1 MHKPKERCK
10 VGKKRKQVHFNVFIR
25 GAGHHAGA
33 WKHPLVNPHTDL
45 DLEHYANLTAIAERG
60 LFDSLF
66 MADNYSGL
74 GRRLEPFTLL
84 SALAGLTKHVGF
96 IATVSTTYNDP
107 YHVARKFASLDHIS
121 KGRAGWNIV
130 TGHSQE
136 DADNFGKPGH
146 PEHSTRYDIGTEF
159 IEVTKQLWDSW
170 EEDALVYDRD
180 NGVMIDNSK
189 VHEINFKGKYFN
201 VKGPLNIPRPPQGYP
216 VLVQAGSSE
225 SGKELAARAA
235 EVIFTAQQTLGAA
248 QEFYND
254 VKSRLI
260 RYGRTPNELLIMP
273 GLSPIV
279 ADTEAEARDLQE
291 ELDSLVD
298 AKRSLKRLSNYF
310 TVDLSEYDLDDPVP
324 VEKSKPYGFSQNGIT
339 SRHEAVVDAAIRD
352 KMTIRQFLSRSYAGH
367 GHVSYTGSV
376 LQVADF
382 IEKWVTENGADGFN
396 ILPPLFP
403 SSLETF
409 VDKVVPEL
417 QNRGLFRTEYEGT
430 TLRDR
435 LGLTRPENQHKQIWA
450 LNREAN

>member
-1 MHKPKERCK
+1 M
-10 VGKKRKQVHFNVFIR
+10 GQQRKQAHFNVFLR
-25 GAGHHAGA
+25 GSGHHAGA
-33 WKHPLVNPHTDL
+33 WKHPDAETGTDL
-45 DLEHYANLTAIAERG
+45 DLAYYAKLAGIAERG

-84 SALAGLTKHVGF
+84 SALAAQTKHVGF
-96 IATVSTTYNDP
+96 IATVGTTYNDP
-107 YHVARKFASLDHIS
+107 YHIARKFASLDHIS
-121 KGRAGWNIV
+121 KGRAAWNIV
-130 TGHSQE
+130 TGHSQA
-136 DADNFGKPGH
+136 DADNFGRPGH

-159 IEVTKQLWDSW
+159 VEVTKQLWDSW
-170 EEDALVYDRD
+170 EEDALIYDRD
-180 NGVMIDNSK
+180 NERQIDHSK
-189 VHEINFKGKYFN
+189 IHEINFQGKYFN

-225 SGKELAARAA
+225 SGKELAARSA

-248 QEFYND
+248 KEFYTD

-279 ADTEAEARDLQE
+279 GDTEAEARDLQE

-298 AKRSLKRLSNYF
+298 SRHSLKRLSNYF
-310 TVDLSEYDLDDPVP
+310 TVDLSEYDLDDLVP
-324 VEKSKPYGFSQNGIT
+324 VDKSKPYGFSQNGIS

-367 GHVSYTGSV
+367 GHVSFTGSV

-382 IEKWVTENGADGFN
+382 IETWLAENGADGFN
-396 ILPPLFP
+396 ILPPLYPVGFDA
-403 SSLETF
+403 F

-435 LGLTRPENQHKQIWA
+435 LGLARPANQHKRLWA
-450 LNREAN
+450 LGREAN